1 MITNGKMKKKLSFR
15 SSIHHLLLSTENLAI
30 TAFCFRSFLN
40 AVREIY
46 LYRTEITAWDFQK
59 SSKGVQQFSCFYYT
73 NNTKLQ
79 NIPVEHFFLKGIKI
93 QITCASYQ
101 TGFSG
106 FPSSESVVLDYS
118 IARKCGDCSTEKLGI
133 QAHEVSQVRK
143 A

>member
-79 NIPVEHFFLKGIKI
+79 NIPVEHFFPERNKNSNYLCFLPNRIFRISFKRI
-93 QITCASYQ
+93 
-101 TGFSG
+101 SG
-106 FPSSESVVLDYS
+106 
-118 IARKCGDCSTEKLGI
+118 ARLLHS
-133 QAHEVSQVRK
+133 
-143 A
+143 